1 MTTSKLLWP
10 TRLGLFATAY
20 FPLFVIFL
28 LVQIDVANES
38 IEEMNALA
46 RASDEDAPQVVWSK
60 DTVVE
65 YLAVPSALVAL
76 SAIGGFVLWLS
87 IKKMGSQVLG
97 EGTEMSVRNIEDKG
111 SEALAYASTYIIPF
125 LFEDFDGWPRAAAL
139 LILLTV
145 IGTVYLN
152 STMLAVNP
160 LLRWF
165 GVGLYQADLQAITPP
180 DVPPAA
186 VKKTLVLVREPMVD
200 EGGQVV
206 SESIGPKLSFAVPAP
221 A

>member
-28 LVQIDVANES
+28 LVQIDVANKAMDEQN
-38 IEEMNALA
+38 ELA
-46 RASDEDAPQVVWSK
+46 RASNEDAQEIVWSK
-60 DTVVE
+60 DTAVE
-65 YLAVPSALVAL
+65 YLAFPFALVFL
-76 SAIGGFVLWLS
+76 SAVGGLVLWVS
-87 IKKMGSQVLG
+87 IHKMSSQVTG
-97 EGTEMSVRNIEDKG
+97 EGTVMTVRNIEDKG

-165 GVGLYQADLQAITPP
+165 GVGLYQADLQAVTPP
-180 DVPPAA
+180 DVAEPAI
-186 VKKTLVLVREPMVD
+186 KKTLLLVREPMVG
-200 EGGQVV
+200 EGGMIT
-206 SESIGPKLSFAVPAP
+206 SENIGPKLSFAVPS
-221 A
+221 